1 MKHLIWP
8 TKPLVQIAQLVQLA
22 QKSLWCATALACVFL
37 QPLQAQ
43 PGSEQHS
50 VSGAGLSVATSIY
63 PLALIANDILAG
75 HGNAVALIAAGDS
88 PHHTTLSPSA
98 RLKAARAD
106 LLLWV
111 GKDFEVTL
119 TALFGEDPRTVTVSL
134 LSDIRLYELDRGGL
148 VEAHHDQAHALS
160 LSEDHTED
168 HAEGQAEDHAE
179 PHSLDLHLWLS
190 TTNAEIIAQAI
201 SRAASNL
208 DPSNAPHY
216 SASLARFTA
225 QQAHNREAFEAEFAA
240 LKRNK
245 SDSQEA
251 GLQDTP
257 PYAVYHDAYRYFER
271 EFGLSHRVALL
282 VDPERAPSIRELSEV
297 RASLASAQPQ
307 CLLTEPDSDPGLI
320 ATAMK
325 GLAQE
330 TTLRRVEVDIL
341 GRKIDEG
348 REGYTR
354 LMRAVVADFV
364 ECLK

>member
-1 MKHLIWP
+1 MKNLAWP
-8 TKPLVQIAQLVQLA
+8 IKPLVRLA
-22 QKSLWCATALACVFL
+22 QKAQKAQKALWCATALACVFL

-43 PGSEQHS
+43 PGSEQYS
-50 VSGAGLSVATSIY
+50 VTGAGLLVATSIY

-75 HGNAVALIAAGDS
+75 HGNAVALIAAGNS

-111 GKDFEVTL
+111 GQDFEVTL
-119 TALFGEDPRTVTVSL
+119 GKLFREDPRTVTVSL

-148 VEAHHDQAHALS
+148 IEAHDDQA
-160 LSEDHTED
+160 
-168 HAEGQAEDHAE
+168 HAE
-179 PHSLDLHLWLS
+179 PHSIDLHLWLS

-216 SASLARFTA
+216 RASLARFIE
-225 QQAHNREAFEAEFAA
+225 QQAQNREAFEAEFAS
-240 LKRNK
+240 LKRTK
-245 SDSQEA
+245 SDSQDS

-257 PYAVYHDAYRYFER
+257 PYAVYHDAYRYFES
-271 EFGLSHRVALL
+271 EFGLSHRVAIL

-307 CLLTEPDSDPGLI
+307 CLLTEPDSDAGLI

-348 REGYTR
+348 QEGYTR

-364 ECLK
+364 ECLE